1 MPKDKYKAS
10 RYGGFDQGQSGRGQ
24 PTIAGRKAR
33 LKKISKKKRPA
44 KYKKLM
50 NKLAELRTKRSQT
63 PKPPEKNHG
72 VTPIGSKESKP
83 LPPMSEM
90 LRSKES
96 KAPTSSGAVKQNVGG
111 TTGAKTTGTFT
122 GPRTPAGN
130 APVRGDKGTK
140 YSDVAAKLVK
150 KRKKRQ
156 FKSKAVGKRPG
167 F

>member
-33 LKKISKKKRPA
+33 LKKVSKKKRPA

-50 NKLAELRTKRSQT
+50 NKLAELRAKRSQT
-63 PKPPEKNHG
+63 PKLRPGENEPGGLPGKPRPTRPPEKNLG
-72 VTPIGSKESKP
+72 VTTIDENNN
-83 LPPMSEM
+83 E
-90 LRSKES
+90 
-96 KAPTSSGAVKQNVGG
+96 TSSVKDPGFAGPTQSGG
-111 TTGAKTTGTFT
+111 RQSKTE
-122 GPRTPAGN
+122 A
-130 APVRGDKGTK
+130 
-140 YSDVAAKLVK
+140 YSAVAAKLKK

-156 FKSKAVGKRPG
+156 FKSKAAGSRPG

>member
-63 PKPPEKNHG
+63 PKPPEKNLG
-72 VTPIGSKESKP
+72 VTTIDENNN
-83 LPPMSEM
+83 E
-90 LRSKES
+90 
-96 KAPTSSGAVKQNVGG
+96 TSSPGN
-111 TTGAKTTGTFT
+111 
-122 GPRTPAGN
+122 RTAAGN
-130 APVRGDKGTK
+130 ASTAMSKGSK
-140 YSDVAAKLVK
+140 GISREYREVSGVVKKLKK
-150 KRKKRQ
+150 KRKKR
-156 FKSKAVGKRPG
+156 R
-167 F
+167 

>member
-1 MPKDKYKAS
+1 MPKSKKETKSGLRRGGEYKAS

-33 LKKISKKKRPA
+33 LKKVSKKKRPA

-50 NKLAELRTKRSQT
+50 NKLAELRAKRSQT
-63 PKPPEKNHG
+63 PKLRPGENEPGGLPGKPRPTRPPEKNLG
-72 VTPIGSKESKP
+72 VTTIDENNNETSSPGKKP

-90 LRSKES
+90 LR
-96 KAPTSSGAVKQNVGG
+96 G
-111 TTGAKTTGTFT
+111 
-122 GPRTPAGN
+122 R
-130 APVRGDKGTK
+130 K
-140 YSDVAAKLVK
+140 YSAVAAKLKK

-156 FKSKAVGKRPG
+156 FKSKAAGSRPG